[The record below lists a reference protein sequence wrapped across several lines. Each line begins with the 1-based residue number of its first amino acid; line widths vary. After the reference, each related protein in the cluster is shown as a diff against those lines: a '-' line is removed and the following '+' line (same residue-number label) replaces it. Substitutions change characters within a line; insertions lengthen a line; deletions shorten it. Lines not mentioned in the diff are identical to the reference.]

1 MGLLDNYTGVG
12 MSPRPKWQHQIL
24 KDSFILNAGPEI
36 RRNGLLL
43 LGEVTVTDDWND
55 LAPDLVIFDKNFVP
69 LSIFEITTSNECEA
83 IIRKC
88 HELIQRFPDAEYFVY
103 DYEED
108 TLYQYI
114 AEENVWITSDDED
127 ISSLYLSRPL
137 MDYLQDYYE

>member
-55 LAPDLVIFDKNFVP
+55 LAPDLVIFDKNFEP
-69 LSIFEITTSNECEA
+69 LSIFEITTSKECKA

-108 TLYQYI
+108 ILYRYV
-114 AEENVWITSDDED
+114 AEENVWITSEEEE
-127 ISSLYLSRPL
+127 ISSQYLSRPL